1 MRTVWFWGWILLALS
16 MTGCT
21 QLSFRLA
28 LNEAPEGGF
37 WSAWGPSA
45 DDVWI
50 VGGQADDGV
59 VLRGSADQFEELAV
73 PEGTPLLNW
82 VHGTSSSDVWVGGLY
97 GTLLHWNGSE
107 WSDYSVDIEEAFW
120 GIYAV
125 SPDEVY
131 AVGGLSGWAGE
142 ERIAMRFDGTQWSDI
157 TLPAELDGLRA
168 LFKVHHDGQNVWI
181 VGAEGAVIVGDGVSF
196 EPVSSGITI
205 DISTVHSRGDGEVVM
220 VGGLSM
226 GVVLTGTRE
235 GGIQQIANTP
245 ARLFGVHV
253 MDGGD
258 VVIAG
263 VNGYIGHFHLDDKEV
278 EPLPSPTDQVLHGVF
293 GQSGETLYSVGG
305 NLGGMTQDF
314 VGVVLTAKAP
324 K

>member
-21 QLSFRLA
+21 QLSFSLA
-28 LNEAPEGGF
+28 LNAAPEGGF

-59 VLRGSADQFEELAV
+59 VLRGSGDQFEELAV
-73 PEGTPLLNW
+73 PEDTPLLNW

-142 ERIAMRFDGTQWSDI
+142 ERVAMRFDGTQWSDI
-157 TLPAELDGLRA
+157 TLPTELDGLRA

-181 VGAEGAVIVGDGVSF
+181 VGAEGAVIVGDGVAF
-196 EPVSSGITI
+196 DE
-205 DISTVHSRGDGEVVM
+205 
-220 VGGLSM
+220 
-226 GVVLTGTRE
+226 LTGP
-235 GGIQQIANTP
+235 I
-245 ARLFGVHV
+245 H
-253 MDGGD
+253 
-258 VVIAG
+258 
-263 VNGYIGHFHLDDKEV
+263 
-278 EPLPSPTDQVLHGVF
+278 
-293 GQSGETLYSVGG
+293 
-305 NLGGMTQDF
+305 
-314 VGVVLTAKAP
+314 
-324 K
+324 